1 MIISQLIFILELY
14 LNLKIMQLNIHSEEL
29 EDHLGV
35 LQEKYMKLKF
45 SIKKNLKLTALA
57 KQNQLK
63 NSKEEYLEKKIE
75 AMGSL
80 Y

>member
-1 MIISQLIFILELY
+1 MIISQLIFNLEIN
-14 LNLKIMQLNIHSEEL
+14 LNSIIMHLNIHSQGL
-29 EDHLGV
+29 DDHLGV

-45 SIKKNLKLTALA
+45 SIKNNLKLTALA